1 MQRRFAKMAK
11 NCDFRVL
18 RFKINSI
25 CNIWGLH
32 AGVVIATM
40 FYRLNREILNTFEE
54 KEYFS

>member
-1 MQRRFAKMAK
+1 MQRRFVKMAK

-25 CNIWGLH
+25 CNILGLH